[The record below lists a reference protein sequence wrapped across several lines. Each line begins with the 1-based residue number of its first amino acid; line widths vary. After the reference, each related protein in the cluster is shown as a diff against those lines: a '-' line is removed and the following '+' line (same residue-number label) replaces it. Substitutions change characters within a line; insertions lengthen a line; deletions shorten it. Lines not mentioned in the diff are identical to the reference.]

1 VKAGALDR
9 RVALVLGA
17 GTWIAS
23 AVIAVGLIVP
33 AGTAIVNAGVA
44 LFIAL
49 PIVRVA
55 VMLVEFLRG
64 RDYRIAII
72 AALVLA
78 VILLGIALGATE
90 AAPGGTGQRALSS
103 DKMADGQPE

>member
-1 VKAGALDR
+1 VTAAVLDR

-23 AVIAVGLIVP
+23 ALIGAGLLLP
-33 AGTAIVNAGVA
+33 AGTELVNAGVA

-55 VMLVEFLRG
+55 LMLAEFLRR
-64 RDYRIAII
+64 RDYRIALI
-72 AALVLA
+72 AASVLA
-78 VILLGIALGATE
+78 VIVAGIVLGGA
-90 AAPGGTGQRALSS
+90 GG
-103 DKMADGQPE
+103 